1 MPNGTAGHIT
11 TSQTFGLLIEAD
23 ANLERHIPRT
33 RRKTSPH
40 IFVHSMRVR
49 TGE

>member
-1 MPNGTAGHIT
+1 MPNGMAGRIT
-11 TSQTFGLLIEAD
+11 TSQTFGLLIEED
-23 ANLERHIPRT
+23 NNLERHIPHT
-33 RRKTSPH
+33 RRKTAPE